1 MHRTL
6 LGLTLAA
13 FALAGCTKAEEA
25 AAEAVGRVGAK
36 GRFVGVG
43 TYSPGRLWNQLSR
56 PALASPADPAAATL
70 KDDDH
75 VIVVIDTATGEL
87 RQCGNLS
94 GHCLTSN
101 PWAKTTSSQPAP
113 AAVLKHLDQLLAEDK
128 AEMEAELKSASEID
142 RKRR

>member
-1 MHRTL
+1 MHRML

-43 TYSPGRLWNQLSR
+43 IYSPGRMWDQLSR
-56 PALASPADPAAATL
+56 PTPASPADPAAATL

-101 PWAKTTSSQPAP
+101 PWAKTTSSQAAP

-128 AEMEAELKSASEID
+128 AEMEAELKAAQ
-142 RKRR
+142 K

>member
-1 MHRTL
+1 MHRML

-43 TYSPGRLWNQLSR
+43 IYSPGRMWNQLSR
-56 PALASPADPAAATL
+56 PTPASPADPAAATL

-75 VIVVIDTATGEL
+75 VIVVIDTATGASPVRRSQRPLPDVQPLGEDDVEPS
-87 RQCGNLS
+87 RAGGGSEAS
-94 GHCLTSN
+94 GSV
-101 PWAKTTSSQPAP
+101 AG
-113 AAVLKHLDQLLAEDK
+113 
-128 AEMEAELKSASEID
+128 
-142 RKRR
+142 RG